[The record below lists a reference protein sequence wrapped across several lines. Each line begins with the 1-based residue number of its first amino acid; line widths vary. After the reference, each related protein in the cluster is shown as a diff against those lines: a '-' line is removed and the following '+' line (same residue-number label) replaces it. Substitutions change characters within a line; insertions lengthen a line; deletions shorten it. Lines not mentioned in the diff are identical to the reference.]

1 MPPITTPLFTRD
13 ALEQA
18 AATVHRHMLPTPQL
32 QWPLLSEAVGAAL
45 WVKHENHTPTGAFKI
60 RGGVTF
66 MEWLRRAHPQ
76 VRGVVTATRGNH
88 GQSQAR
94 AARAVGLSATIL
106 VPHGNSVEKN
116 AAMRGWGGEVVE
128 FGRDFDEAR
137 GEAARRAEAEGL
149 FLVPP
154 FHTEIVRG
162 VATYGLELFTAVPN
176 LDVVYAPIGCG
187 SGVCGLIA
195 ARDALGLRT
204 EIVGVVS
211 TEAAA
216 AKLSFEAG
224 RLIETPSARSFADG
238 MAVRVPVADAFAIYS
253 KGASRIVAVSDDA
266 VAAAMRLLYR
276 TTHNAAEGAGAAAL
290 AAALQE
296 REALRGRTVGVIL
309 SGANIDSD
317 AFATVLAGG
326 TPRVP

>member
-1 MPPITTPLFTRD
+1 MALFTRD

-18 AATVHRHMLPTPQL
+18 AAVVRRRMSPTPQHH
-32 QWPLLSEAVGAAL
+32 WPLLSEAVGAAV
-45 WVKHENHTPTGAFKI
+45 WVKHENHTPTGAFKV

-66 MEWLRRAHPQ
+66 MDWLRRTHPD
-76 VRGVVTATRGNH
+76 VRRVVTATRGNH

-94 AARAVGLSATIL
+94 AARAAGLAATIV

-116 AAMRGWGGEVVE
+116 AAMRGWGGELVT

-137 GEAARRAEAEGL
+137 EEAMRLASEEGC

-154 FHTEIVRG
+154 FHEEIVRG
-162 VATYGLELFTAVPN
+162 VATYGLEFFTAVPD
-176 LDVVYAPIGCG
+176 LDAVYVPIGCG

-195 ARDALGLRT
+195 ARDALGARA
-204 EIVGVVS
+204 EVIGVVS

-224 RLIETPSARSFADG
+224 RIIETPSARTFADG
-238 MAVRVPVADAFAIYS
+238 MAVRAPVAEAFSIYS
-253 KGASRIVAVSDDA
+253 KGAARIVAVSDDE

-276 TTHNAAEGAGAAAL
+276 TTHNVAEGAGAAAL

-296 REALRGRTVGVIL
+296 RQVMRGRTVGVVL
-309 SGANIDSD
+309 SGANIDAD
-317 AFATVLAGG
+317 AFATVLTGG
-326 TPRVP
+326 TPRVA